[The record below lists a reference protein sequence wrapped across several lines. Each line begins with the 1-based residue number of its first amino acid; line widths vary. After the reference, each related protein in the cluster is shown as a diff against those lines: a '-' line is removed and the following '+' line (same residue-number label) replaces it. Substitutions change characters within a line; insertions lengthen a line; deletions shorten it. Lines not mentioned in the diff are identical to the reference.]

1 MKKANFDNY
10 FCKEIERLF
19 VNKGYAE
26 SMIARKLDVPTKTV
40 RFVLDNLGLYY

>member
-19 VNKGYAE
+19 VKKGYTE
-26 SMIARKLDVPTKTV
+26 SMIARKFDVSTETIMC
-40 RFVLDNLGLYY
+40 VLENLGVYY